1 MTKSIT
7 IFAVLL
13 FAICAWAQKEHPA
26 ERITDG
32 PRVKEVTDTVAKIAW
47 STTAAG
53 SSIVRYGLKPN
64 ELNQRA
70 EEPWGGGHE
79 SNGNFNHTVWLKNLR
94 PHTRY
99 FFVVESSQARGTGT
113 EAFSHVEEF
122 QTR

>member
-1 MTKSIT
+1 MTKSAR

-13 FAICAWAQKEHPA
+13 VAICTWAQNEHRV

-32 PRVKEVTDTVAKIAW
+32 PRVKEVTETVAKIAW

-53 SSIVRYGLKPN
+53 SSIVRYGFNPHDLD
-64 ELNQRA
+64 QRA

-99 FFVVESSQARGTGT
+99 FFSVESGQARGTGT
-113 EAFSHVEEF
+113 EAISNVEEF
-122 QTR
+122 HTR

>member
-1 MTKSIT
+1 MTKSAIV
-7 IFAVLL
+7 FAFLL
-13 FAICAWAQKEHPA
+13 FAICAWAQNEHRV

-32 PRVKEVTDTVAKIAW
+32 PRVKEVTETVAKIAW

-53 SSIVRYGLKPN
+53 SSIVRYGFNPK

-99 FFVVESSQARGTGT
+99 FLIVESGQARGTGT

-122 QTR
+122 HTR